1 MANIISAT
9 EILEKYNKGELDVT
23 SFLHEFGKAT
33 VYFSTPFGDHK
44 DGGQRMFVISGP
56 DNTAYLPVFSTDK
69 KAIDFFEKAGRA
81 GYLLMNMT
89 FHEVLTTAKKANEN
103 APLKLGAIIDFG
115 ESGITVDVA
124 NLDAVISMTA

>member
-1 MANIISAT
+1 
-9 EILEKYNKGELDVT
+9 
-23 SFLHEFGKAT
+23 
-33 VYFSTPFGDHK
+33 
-44 DGGQRMFVISGP
+44 
-56 DNTAYLPVFSTDK
+56 
-69 KAIDFFEKAGRA
+69 
-81 GYLLMNMT
+81 MNMT